1 MSSVLENKGF
11 PDAFSQLG
19 FFNSVTDEV
28 RNCLKKFVCALYGYK
43 NENVN
48 NVRVKMFQMKR
59 INDVALLPPYKD
71 NLKLHISRVNYV
83 ANMYDKT
90 ENAIRLHMS
99 WWSNIS
105 RMETRRYS
113 SIVRWLF
120 PWKYHWCFGNLW
132 RERWWL
138 C

>member
-1 MSSVLENKGF
+1 MQNNGF

-99 WWSNIS
+99 
-105 RMETRRYS
+105 
-113 SIVRWLF
+113 
-120 PWKYHWCFGNLW
+120 
-132 RERWWL
+132 
-138 C
+138 

>member
-1 MSSVLENKGF
+1 MQNNGF

-28 RNCLKKFVCALYGYK
+28 RNCLKTFVCALYGYK

-83 ANMYDKT
+83 ANMCDKT

-99 WWSNIS
+99 
-105 RMETRRYS
+105 
-113 SIVRWLF
+113 
-120 PWKYHWCFGNLW
+120 
-132 RERWWL
+132 
-138 C
+138 